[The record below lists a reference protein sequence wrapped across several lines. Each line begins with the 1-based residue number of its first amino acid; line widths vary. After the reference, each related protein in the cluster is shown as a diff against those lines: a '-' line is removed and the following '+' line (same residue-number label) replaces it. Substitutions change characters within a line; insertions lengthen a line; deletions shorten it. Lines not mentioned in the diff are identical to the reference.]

1 MISTTSPTIIEALGV
16 SWTDAQDG
24 YLLVKHDNDSW
35 ILWDFGVPSFL
46 AKHSPN
52 FLVADELTNGAWQ
65 LLDAVSWFQAGA
77 CTAALEVLQLK
88 QRREAASITR
98 FTSESFTC
106 NLVCFMCASSYTFSA
121 ETTSSVPLSHVSV
134 EPPVFLAAPS
144 FAISCFSFWPTP
156 SPQYVSWCKFSW
168 QKCFEYLHRF
178 RSLVFVLESVK
189 ARNASMAILQLC
201 GPNLC
206 EKEKAL
212 LSSPS
217 VVMAS
222 ILRVC
227 LTMLVLMGADGG
239 PLAYGICQTGCNSL
253 AVACYAAAGATFG
266 TVTAG
271 AGVPAAILA
280 CNAAL
285 GTCMAACVA
294 AGFCS
299 YSVKH
304 RQEPM
309 EVCKHKTWRVSLWFQ
324 RQEDATSQ
332 VLCRFD
338 SSSRVCM
345 DLQLCDRKNLW
356 FSAFW
361 AKETARFPKWM
372 LLQTCFAYRQCS
384 RWHPLTLSFFV

>member
-1 MISTTSPTIIEALGV
+1 
-16 SWTDAQDG
+16 
-24 YLLVKHDNDSW
+24 
-35 ILWDFGVPSFL
+35 
-46 AKHSPN
+46 
-52 FLVADELTNGAWQ
+52 
-65 LLDAVSWFQAGA
+65 
-77 CTAALEVLQLK
+77 
-88 QRREAASITR
+88 
-98 FTSESFTC
+98 
-106 NLVCFMCASSYTFSA
+106 
-121 ETTSSVPLSHVSV
+121 
-134 EPPVFLAAPS
+134 
-144 FAISCFSFWPTP
+144 
-156 SPQYVSWCKFSW
+156 
-168 QKCFEYLHRF
+168 
-178 RSLVFVLESVK
+178 VFVLESVK

-294 AGFCS
+294 AGFA
-299 YSVKH
+299 
-304 RQEPM
+304 P
-309 EVCKHKTWRVSLWFQ
+309 T
-324 RQEDATSQ
+324 
-332 VLCRFD
+332 
-338 SSSRVCM
+338 
-345 DLQLCDRKNLW
+345 
-356 FSAFW
+356 
-361 AKETARFPKWM
+361 P
-372 LLQTCFAYRQCS
+372 
-384 RWHPLTLSFFV
+384 

>member
-1 MISTTSPTIIEALGV
+1 MNGYDIYLTNNMNQNWIYIVDKYDIYNFTNNNWSVGCV
-16 SWTDAQDG
+16 WTDAQDG
-24 YLLVKHDNDSW
+24 YLLVNMIMTHGSYG
-35 ILWDFGVPSFL
+35 ILEYPVFL
-46 AKHSPN
+46 QTLTQ

-77 CTAALEVLQLK
+77 CTAALEVLQLNSAERLHLLPDLPVK
-88 QRREAASITR
+88 VSPVIL
-98 FTSESFTC
+98 C
-106 NLVCFMCASSYTFSA
+106 VYVCFLVHVLCR
-121 ETTSSVPLSHVSV
+121 TTSSVPLSHVPLSH
-134 EPPVFLAAPS
+134 L
-144 FAISCFSFWPTP
+144 
-156 SPQYVSWCKFSW
+156 FSW
-168 QKCFEYLHRF
+168 QLRALRFLASAFGQRRVLNMWVDASLVGRNVWIFAPF

-294 AGFCS
+294 AGFAPTPWTPS
-299 YSVKH
+299 RANGSV
-304 RQEPM
+304 Q
-309 EVCKHKTWRVSLWFQ
+309 
-324 RQEDATSQ
+324 A
-332 VLCRFD
+332 
-338 SSSRVCM
+338 
-345 DLQLCDRKNLW
+345 
-356 FSAFW
+356 
-361 AKETARFPKWM
+361 
-372 LLQTCFAYRQCS
+372 
-384 RWHPLTLSFFV
+384 